1 MVVLSL
7 SESCNNAEIVMKN
20 QRIGLALAIALLMF
34 PQIGETIY
42 SPALT
47 HIARGFAVDAEQAGK
62 TLSWFFFA
70 FAIGVVVWGRTCDQF
85 GRRPTMLAGLS
96 VYGAGSVLAL
106 YCQRFEWLLFARLV
120 TAFGASV
127 GSVGTQTMLRDS
139 YQGEKLA
146 HAFALVGIALA
157 LSPAIGMATGTLL
170 TLQWGYSGVFTF
182 LALVAL
188 VLLLWCALDLPETR
202 PAQHRSPPLLGTLL
216 SMLRD
221 LAIWRSALLVA
232 LFNVSVFSYYQLAP
246 FLFQRLD
253 LPASWYGYSSLVLA
267 LGVGLGNGLNKRLTR
282 RGLGVPARVFLATII
297 GLTGAVL
304 VTALETSIGFLLP
317 MLLIV
322 MAFGLAIPNILAT
335 ALNDYADRRGTA
347 GALLGLLYYLLI
359 AGGLALAGWGQDL
372 GGALLCCALLALPLA
387 ASACVSRSATTTR

>member
-1 MVVLSL
+1 
-7 SESCNNAEIVMKN
+7 MKN

-70 FAIGVVVWGRTCDQF
+70 FAIGVVFWGRSCDQF
-85 GRRPTMLAGLS
+85 GRRPTMLAGLM
-96 VYGAGSVLAL
+96 VYGTGSLLAL

-120 TAFGASV
+120 TAFGAAV
-127 GSVGTQTMLRDS
+127 GSIGTQTMLRDS
-139 YQGEKLA
+139 YQGETLA

-157 LSPAIGMATGTLL
+157 LSPAIGMATGTIL
-170 TLQWGYSGVFTF
+170 TLQWGYHGVFAC

-188 VLLLWCALDLPETR
+188 VLIVWCALGLPETR
-202 PAQHRSPPLLGTLL
+202 PIQHRSPPLLPTLR

-221 LAIWRSALLVA
+221 PAIWRSALLVA
-232 LFNVSVFSYYQLAP
+232 LFNVSLFSYYQLAP

-253 LPASWYGYSSLVLA
+253 VPASGYGYSSLVLA
-267 LGVGLGNGLNKRLTR
+267 LGVGLGNGLNKRLMR
-282 RGLGVPARVFLATII
+282 RGLSMAARVLLATVI
-297 GLTGAVL
+297 GLIGAAL
-304 VTALETSIGFLLP
+304 VTALDTSIGFLLP
-317 MLLIV
+317 MLLVV
-322 MAFGLAIPNILAT
+322 MAFGLAIPNILAS
-335 ALNDYADRRGTA
+335 ALNAYADRRGTA

-359 AGGLALAGWGQDL
+359 AGGLVLAGQSQDL
-372 GGALLCCALLALPLA
+372 GRVLLCCAILALPLA
-387 ASACVSRSATTTR
+387 ASAIMSRSAVTIR

>member
-1 MVVLSL
+1 
-7 SESCNNAEIVMKN
+7 MKN
-20 QRIGLALAIALLMF
+20 QRIGLALAVALLMF

-47 HIARGFAVDAEQAGK
+47 HIAQGFAVDAEQAGK

-70 FAIGVVVWGRTCDQF
+70 FAIGVVFWGRTCDLF
-85 GRRPTMLAGLS
+85 GRRPTMLAGLL

-127 GSVGTQTMLRDS
+127 GSVGTQTMLRDG
-139 YQGEKLA
+139 YQGETLA

-157 LSPAIGMATGTLL
+157 LSPAIGMATGTIL
-170 TLQWGYSGVFTF
+170 TQQWGYSGVFAF

-188 VLLLWCALDLPETR
+188 VLLIWCALGLPETR
-202 PAQHRSPPLLGTLL
+202 PTQHRSPPPLLATLL

-221 LAIWRSALLVA
+221 LSIWRSALLVA

-253 LPASWYGYSSLVLA
+253 LPARWYGYSSLVLA
-267 LGVGLGNGLNKRLTR
+267 LGVGLGNGLNKRMTQ
-282 RGLGVPARVFLATII
+282 RGLGVPVRVFLATVI
-297 GLTGAVL
+297 GLIGAAL
-304 VTALETSIGFLLP
+304 VTALDTSIWFLLP
-317 MLLIV
+317 MLLVVI
-322 MAFGLAIPNILAT
+322 AFGLAIPNILAS
-335 ALNDYADRRGTA
+335 ALNAYADRRGTA

-359 AGGLALAGWGQDL
+359 AGGLVLAGRSQDL
-372 GGALLCCALLALPLA
+372 GRVLLCCALLALPLA
-387 ASACVSRSATTTR
+387 ASAFLSRSAVTIR